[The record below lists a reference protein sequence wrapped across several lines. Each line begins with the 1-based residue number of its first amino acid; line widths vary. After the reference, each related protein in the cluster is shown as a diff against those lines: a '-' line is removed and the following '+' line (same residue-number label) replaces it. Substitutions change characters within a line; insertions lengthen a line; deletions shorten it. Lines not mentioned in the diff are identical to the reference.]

1 MQMIGWSCIMHHGK
15 EQYFE
20 KYNLWLM
27 ENSNNTLTHMLW
39 VHLVHK
45 SPPPINRQVQ
55 EGEL

>member
-1 MQMIGWSCIMHHGK
+1 MHHGK